1 VHVVTGVLKDYAW
14 GITDGLMPWWGE
26 ATGEPQAELWF
37 GAHVNGSSPLQ
48 GDSRTLAEV
57 VSDSE
62 IPLLV
67 KILAAGKPLSV
78 QVHPDADLAQRGFAK
93 HPEIYC
99 DAGEKT
105 ELLMALESFEA
116 FAGWR
121 DYDQA
126 ADVLAFLPGTEAAV
140 AALRDG
146 DRPRAL
152 EALQVLAE
160 QVEDLPGWIAGLPN
174 AAHLGQLPLAQV
186 EAYATVAREYPDDR
200 GAPLTVL
207 LDYLALEPGDAV
219 YLSAGIPH
227 SYISG
232 IGLEVMTN
240 SDNVLRLGLT
250 PKAVYPE
257 QARGALDWVG
267 RPEVFRARPGATVA
281 PSGAPFAVELL
292 EGGSTSAETAS
303 GVSTMVTS
311 GAYRVILCLEGECKI
326 SVGEGDSV
334 LTIGQAAVLMAG
346 EPDADVRIKGRAGLV
361 RAAESALIG

>member
-1 VHVVTGVLKDYAW
+1 MHVVTGVLKDYAW
-14 GITDGLMPWWGE
+14 GITDGLVPWWGA

-37 GAHVNGSSPLQ
+37 GAHVNGSSPLAD
-48 GDSRTLAEV
+48 GEGSLADV
-57 VSDSE
+57 VNESDV
-62 IPLLV
+62 PLLV

-78 QVHPDADLAQRGFAK
+78 QVHPDADLAQRGFAE
-93 HPEIYC
+93 HPEIFS

-105 ELLMALESFEA
+105 ELLMALDSFEA

-121 DYDQA
+121 DNAQA
-126 ADVLAFLPGTEAAV
+126 ADVLGFLPGTEAAV

-152 EALQVLAE
+152 EALQELARTSS
-160 QVEDLPGWIAGLPN
+160 DLTSWIAGLPN
-174 AAHLGQLPLAQV
+174 AALLGQLPLAQV
-186 EAYATVAREYPDDR
+186 EAYATVAREYPHDV

-250 PKAVYPE
+250 PKAVYAE

-281 PSGAPFAVELL
+281 PMGAPFAVELV
-292 EGGSTSAETAS
+292 EGTGASAASQMLTA
-303 GVSTMVTS
+303 GE
-311 GAYRVILCLEGECKI
+311 YRVIVCLDGECEI
-326 SVGEGDSV
+326 TRGEQRSALAV
-334 LTIGQAAVLMAG
+334 GQAAVVMAG
-346 EPDADVRIKGRAGLV
+346 EPDVALTTRGRAGLV
-361 RAAESALIG
+361 RAAESAIAG

>member
-1 VHVVTGVLKDYAW
+1 MHVVTGVLKDYAW
-14 GITDGLMPWWGE
+14 GITDGLRPWCGA

-37 GAHVNGSSPLQ
+37 GAHVHGSSPIHNET
-48 GDSRTLAEV
+48 RTLAEV
-57 VSDSE
+57 ASASD

-78 QVHPDADLAQRGFAK
+78 QVHPDADLAQRGFAE
-93 HPEIYC
+93 HPEIFS

-121 DYDQA
+121 DNDQA
-126 ADVLAFLPGTEAAV
+126 ADVLAFLPGTESAV

-152 EALQVLAE
+152 EGLQELAE
-160 QVEDLPGWIAGLPN
+160 QMGNLRGWIAGLPN
-174 AAHLGQLPLAQV
+174 AAHLGQLPHAHV
-186 EAYATVAREYPDDR
+186 EAYATVAREYPEDR

-250 PKAVYPE
+250 PKAVYAE

-267 RPEVFRARPGATVA
+267 RPEVFRTRLGTTVA
-281 PSGAPFAVELL
+281 PPGAPFAVQLR
-292 EGGSTSAETAS
+292 EGSDSSAAPDPLKS
-303 GVSTMVTS
+303 GE
-311 GAYRVILCLEGECKI
+311 YRVIVCLDGECQVT
-326 SVGEGDSV
+326 VGEQYSA
-334 LTIGQAAVLMAG
+334 LSAGQAAVILAG
-346 EPDADVRIKGRAGLV
+346 EPDAQVGIKGRAGLV
-361 RAAESALIG
+361 RATDPPFYG